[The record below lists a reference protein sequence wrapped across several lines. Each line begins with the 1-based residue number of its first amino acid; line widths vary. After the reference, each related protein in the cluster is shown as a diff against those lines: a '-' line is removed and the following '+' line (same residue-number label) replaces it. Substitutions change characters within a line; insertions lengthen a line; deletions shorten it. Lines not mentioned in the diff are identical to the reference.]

1 MRPRQQLPL
10 VAQALTCAALGYVGS
25 AFRGRPP
32 APVGVQHLNR
42 CRSHRPQAYT
52 TSMDHSKLVVV
63 QEYGDRP
70 DAELAVATL
79 SEAGIKAMIQSDS
92 VGGMRDHLAW
102 SGAGFKVLVLDSDSA
117 AAKEILNPNEADT
130 SPNPAQ

>member
-1 MRPRQQLPL
+1 
-10 VAQALTCAALGYVGS
+10 
-25 AFRGRPP
+25 
-32 APVGVQHLNR
+32 
-42 CRSHRPQAYT
+42 
-52 TSMDHSKLVVV
+52 MDHSKLVVV